1 MLLGYARVSTNEQD
15 PQLQLDALEQVGV
28 DRIYTDHSSGA
39 ATARPQLDDMLLTAR
54 RGDTI
59 VIWRLD
65 RLGRSTKHLLE
76 LTADLD
82 ARGIGLRSLNE
93 QIDTTTANGRLI
105 FTLLAAISEFERQLL
120 SERTSA
126 GLQAARKRGRFGG
139 RPRALTPQAEQAVID
154 LRDRGQTVTQ
164 IAATLRVS
172 RATVYRALEDHSTT
186 RPDRPS

>member
-39 ATARPQLDDMLLTAR
+39 ATARPQLDDMLRTAR